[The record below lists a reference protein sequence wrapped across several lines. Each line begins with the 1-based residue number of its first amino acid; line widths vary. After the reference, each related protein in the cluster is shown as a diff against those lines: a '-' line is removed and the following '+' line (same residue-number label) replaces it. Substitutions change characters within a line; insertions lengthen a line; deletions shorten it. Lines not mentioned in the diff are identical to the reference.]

1 VLAPLRTSADGT
13 HQVTIGLEPEG
24 MGTVKATITVSAQQ
38 VVVQL
43 GADNDEARSALRQA
57 LPLLRHELGSDGS
70 AATVVVSDGR
80 QQGQQG
86 QQSVARHTVAPQPQ
100 PEEADGDAPGSDGA
114 TSPVLQAGHVD
125 LHL

>member
-1 VLAPLRTSADGT
+1 LRTSADGT

-86 QQSVARHTVAPQPQ
+86 QHPVARDAVASQLHPD
-100 PEEADGDAPGSDGA
+100 EADGDSPDSDRA
-114 TSPVLQAGHVD
+114 TSPGLQTGHVD